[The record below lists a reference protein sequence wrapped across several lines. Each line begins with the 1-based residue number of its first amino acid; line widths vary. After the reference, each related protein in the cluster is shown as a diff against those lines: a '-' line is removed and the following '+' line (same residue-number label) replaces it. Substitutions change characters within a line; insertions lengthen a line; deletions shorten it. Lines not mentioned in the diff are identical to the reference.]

1 MFNFYK
7 IKDNNVGK
15 KAWYLFLAFVI
26 LNAVKLSL
34 FNFSMA
40 SEKTAG
46 ILIYKLGFF
55 FLVSSLFFLIILR
68 FRSRY
73 VYLAI
78 YIIES
83 AYIFTLLSYYGYF
96 HNYLHIMQSF
106 VLFTEGL
113 ESVGHMTIPVGL
125 SHLLIL
131 VDTIPFIYIFKNYK
145 VLHDSFNNMSKK
157 LLKYSA
163 IVLAAFLLISEGI
176 YASKG
181 LGLNVLVKD
190 YTTYEKVFVERFGT
204 LASDSFNTILNSGGE
219 SYIKHIQYG
228 DEIKNTN
235 TADKE
240 YNIIAIQVESMDAN
254 IVNQTWDGSYVT
266 PYLHSLT
273 ESAVYYPYMLSY
285 HMAGGTSDAEF
296 SVLNSVEALSI
307 FPSMKL
313 SKYTY
318 PNSLAKQF
326 NNAGYTTY
334 AFHGN
339 IGNYYNRDVAFN
351 KMGFDEFFD
360 IDDMEYEDTS
370 GWGVP
375 DNIMFDFVADK
386 LKDVDGHFFS
396 YIITITSH
404 MPFNNTTSYYSTTKF
419 DTVKNETVRNYFT
432 SFSYV
437 DESIKG
443 FVQEVQK
450 LYPDTY
456 IFIYGDHT
464 PDIKTSEYTQAS
476 YEFGGKYFEFVP
488 MFVISPDGMTKT
500 GTGFSASFLDVA
512 PTILESSGIAYDY
525 RSSGI
530 NLLNSPDKLPEVPY
544 KGSMYDRA
552 SLLQYI
558 PDR

>member
-1 MFNFYK
+1 MFNYNKFNDTSVSK
-7 IKDNNVGK
+7 R
-15 KAWYLFLAFVI
+15 ARYLFLTFII
-26 LNAVKLSL
+26 LNAIKLSL
-34 FNFSMA
+34 FNFSMTP
-40 SEKTAG
+40 EKTAG
-46 ILIYKLGFF
+46 ILVYKLGFF
-55 FLVSSLFFLIILR
+55 FLVSSLFFLIIVR
-68 FRSRY
+68 FHSKF
-73 VYLAI
+73 VFLAI

-83 AYIFTLLSYYGYF
+83 IYVFSLLSYYGYF

-125 SHLLIL
+125 SHLVIL
-131 VDTIPFIYIFKNYK
+131 LDTIPFIYIFKNYN
-145 VLHDSFNNMSKK
+145 VLHATFRDMSKK

-163 IVLAAFLLISEGI
+163 IAFASFLIISEGF

-181 LGLNVLVKD
+181 LGMNVIVKD
-190 YTTYEKVFVERFGT
+190 YTTYEKIFVERFGT
-204 LASDSFNTILNSGGE
+204 LASDSFNTILNSGGQ

-228 DEIKNTN
+228 DEIKNTR
-235 TADKE
+235 TTDKK
-240 YNIIAIQVESMDAN
+240 YNVVAIQVESMDSS
-254 IVNQTWDGSYVT
+254 IVNQTWEGNYVT

-273 ESAVYYPYMLSY
+273 ESAVYYPYTLSY

-318 PNSLAKQF
+318 PNSVVKQF
-326 NNAGYTTY
+326 SDAGYTTY

-339 IGNYYNRDVAFN
+339 IGNYYNRDVAFD
-351 KMGFDEFFD
+351 KMGFKEFFD

-375 DNIMFDFVADK
+375 DSLMFDFALEK
-386 LKDVDGHFFS
+386 LKNVDGNFFS

-404 MPFNNTTSYYSTTKF
+404 MPFNNTSSYYSTSKF
-419 DTVKNETVRNYFT
+419 DTVKNITVKDYFI
-432 SFSYV
+432 SLSYV
-437 DESIKG
+437 DESIKK
-443 FVQEVQK
+443 FVQEIQRQ
-450 LYPDTY
+450 YPDTY

-476 YEFGGKYFEFVP
+476 YEHGGTYFEFVP
-488 MFVISPDGMTKT
+488 MFVISPDGKSKKK
-500 GTGFSASFLDVA
+500 GSFSASFLDVA
-512 PTILESSGIAYDY
+512 PTMLEASGITYNF

-530 NLLNSPDKLPEVPY
+530 NLLDNPSEIPGVPY
-544 KGSMYDRA
+544 KGHLYNRS
-552 SLLQYI
+552 SLLEYI
-558 PDR
+558 PDK